1 MRILGPLVCSTTLAE
16 TVADDQQHG
25 HERDLVAG
33 RAVDLLDGDHVVDG
47 HLVLLAAGLDDRVHG
62 RTAPKLRGRGEVP
75 SWVAW
80 SSRPRAAAPGLV
92 QQSAAQASRVR

>member
-16 TVADDQQHG
+16 VFAVDQQHG

-33 RAVDLLDGDHVVDG
+33 GAVDLLDGDHVVDG

-62 RTAPKLRGRGEVP
+62 RTAPKLGGRGEVP

-80 SSRPRAAAPGLV
+80 SSRPRAAAR
-92 QQSAAQASRVR
+92 SAAQASRVRNGF